1 MSDIDPV
8 TTGDAGIVT
17 LQLPASTAYLRLVR
31 LSVAGVAG
39 EHGFSVD
46 EIDDLRIAID
56 EVCSLL
62 LDGGGGP
69 RIDLRFE
76 PGSDGLVIEASRP
89 AIDGDAADDP
99 DGGGLPDLVEMIL
112 SATVDEHSLV
122 VHDGV
127 RRCRLQKMPFVDA
140 ESGE

>member
-8 TTGDAGIVT
+8 TASPDDHVI
-17 LQLPASTAYLRLVR
+17 LQLPASTEYLRLVR

-76 PGSDGLVIEASRP
+76 PGTDGLVIEASRP
-89 AIDGDAADDP
+89 SADGDAGAATE
-99 DGGGLPDLVEMIL
+99 LPDLVEMIL

-122 VHDGV
+122 LRDGV
-127 RRCRLQKMPFVDA
+127 RRCRLQKRPLVEA
-140 ESGE
+140 ESAE